1 MQNTYFSSSLYS
13 VSSQGSLSYSFND
26 YSYLLNERFEGNP
39 INPIHCSSS
48 KSCCCCNCC
57 EFSIRRV
64 RINPCYLYGL
74 RQSTL
79 LQWSASR
86 RLVLGGVDRCGY
98 RVQECRPEWG
108 CCELPCSVRERSVCD
123 RRGRRRKGRCSCVV
137 DGEGEGGV
145 YDSGDLDDAEAMLSL
160 LSEEEVGEECF
171 WRGGNGVSFKRVEVE
186 GRRSLSGRGRIVSS
200 SKRVEEASRRSLI
213 GRERKASSSK
223 RMEQERTSLIGRE
236 RHESSSKRAEEE
248 SRRISIGRER
258 NVGSSKR
265 VEDESRRSFSGR
277 ERNGGLS
284 KRVEVERRSV
294 DGREKNGS
302 SSKGVQVD
310 IEQDNSS
317 ECNSRKKKSNVRGS
331 TSESNLKRQFGS
343 ATVDLSEGDFRQ
355 KEERGMIL
363 SGENR
368 SGMKVGS
375 SSSYYSLSSS
385 GDFGSEAD
393 AQDKHGLFGESASSV
408 YEDSK
413 FDIGGRFDGQ
423 VIEDNRKYRDD
434 SEGKGET
441 TKQRSAVV
449 DGGVMWDWRK
459 KTEKKLTEVVAEETE
474 AGGKSSEMPSRVSKT
489 NQSELGEA
497 SGSRKQFDDEG
508 ESSYLTK
515 GTREQYSQIGNQVV
529 GVGVTDSRR
538 KFQERN
544 ESEIHGS
551 EVETTFLSQE
561 NLAIATNLVQERHE
575 ECYDTAGYIG
585 QQEELNRDHQK
596 ISKISQIRVVDVQR
610 ISDRRRET
618 DIRRIYQEEK
628 ANMMSNSANET
639 DAQRQEIGQQV
650 IGLVDSGRKSPQITE
665 VSETCDSSIE
675 GANIAQPETRITNQ
689 VGQSNLV
696 PNPSGESSQPC
707 PKIEEE
713 AFQRNL
719 SGKGTAD
726 EKRIQVKPRKEA
738 QGDSGEASSFQAS
751 LDVVSQ
757 ATKQPD
763 NVEGHKRSPRAMLLP
778 PPSQLIARG
787 SLRIES
793 SSGTATQG
801 VSEEILDGGSPALRT
816 HSGKQTSALH
826 QESSC
831 GSGNS
836 ETQGEILYL
845 IPEDALGSTYHLEK
859 SSSQFVR
866 GFVQKVR
873 HEVSTSENQNENT
886 VSSSGNGNTQTQGE
900 ILYLVNPEDALDSA
914 HRLEKSSSQF
924 VGEFS
929 DRARHEVS
937 TSKNK
942 DANTVSEAKLVPGG
956 EKNGQMDFSQNRSE
970 DSQTKGNDTRRSS
983 VGSGTKGPAD
993 EMWDVTDTSVLKTP
1007 KLEKSEATTT
1017 SGDAVVKRTGR
1028 SIWNIV
1034 ADIVRLRWSS
1044 HAETPHSAVKLGGR
1058 ISSNESASSEA
1069 WFSGHET
1076 EDNNEKN
1083 TKREKDVQHQL
1094 QLSKS
1099 FPQSGKLRSKDKVR
1113 YLEAGTPPSPNK
1125 EESGLT
1131 SKVIST
1137 SSSER
1142 SLGSKENQK
1151 SFRGSSS
1158 GIEKVEPSQPLTASG
1173 VKPAVV
1179 EEISNAGNIVSGS
1192 GSMERMDQFG
1202 CQKLNEGVSDNVQ
1215 TGGELKQRKIQRS
1228 TQVLRDRFDKWE
1240 EAHTLEIE
1248 QRKMDEMFM
1257 REALLEAKKAADNWE
1272 VPVGAVL
1279 VQQGKIIARGCNLVE
1294 ELRDSTAHAEM
1305 ICIREASN
1313 VLRSW
1318 RLSETTLYVTLEPC
1332 PMCAGAILQA
1342 RVDTVVWGAPN
1353 KLLGADGSWIRL
1365 FSDGGEGNSSEH
1377 SDKAAPPVHPFHPN
1391 MTIRRGVLAS
1401 ECADIMQQFFQLR
1414 RRKKEK
1420 QADPAAAPPRLH
1432 RISLH
1437 PSKLLT
1443 KMHRIFHIIFQVI
1456 LTGAQTPA
1464 AAPSTL
1470 PAATPPPTTTPAA
1483 PATLP
1488 TTTPPPSTAPTAVT
1502 QPPVNA
1508 AATPPTTTPASPSPK
1523 VAPSKSPA
1531 VPPPLPQSPPVSTPS
1546 QPPNLPPSPPV
1557 STPTLPPPVAA
1568 PPASPTPVQAPAPVK
1583 ATPAPAPAK
1592 VAPVPSPSKA
1602 PPVAA
1607 PAPVIVPPASQPVQ
1621 APSPAP
1627 PKHKGKHKHKH
1638 KHKHHHHHAPAPAPT
1653 VQSPPAPPTV
1663 TDTEDD
1669 TTPAPSPS
1677 LNLNGGNAL
1686 HQKGGISGFWV
1697 TIGLAIT
1704 ILLAMTG

>member
-1 MQNTYFSSSLYS
+1 MQNTHFSSSLYS
-13 VSSQGSLSYSFND
+13 VRSQGSLSYSFND
-26 YSYLLNERFEGNP
+26 YSYLLNERFERNP

-64 RINPCYLYGL
+64 PINPCYLYGL

-86 RLVLGGVDRCGY
+86 RLVLGGGDRCGY
-98 RVQECRPEWG
+98 RVQECRPDWG
-108 CCELPCSVRERSVCD
+108 CCGLPCSVRERSVCD
-123 RRGRRRKGRCSCVV
+123 RRGRRRNGKCSCVV

-160 LSEEEVGEECF
+160 LSEEVGEECF
-171 WRGGNGVSFKRVEVE
+171 WRGGNGVSFKRVDVE
-186 GRRSLSGRGRIVSS
+186 GRRSLSGRGRNVSS
-200 SKRVEEASRRSLI
+200 SKRVEEESRRSLI

-223 RMEQERTSLIGRE
+223 RMEQERRSLIGRE
-236 RHESSSKRAEEE
+236 RNESSSKRAEGE
-248 SRRISIGRER
+248 SRRISI
-258 NVGSSKR
+258 
-265 VEDESRRSFSGR
+265 GR

-294 DGREKNGS
+294 GGREKNGS
-302 SSKGVQVD
+302 LSKGVQVD

-317 ECNSRKKKSNVRGS
+317 ECNSRKKKSNVRVS
-331 TSESNLKRQFGS
+331 TSESNSKRQFGS

-363 SGENR
+363 RGENR
-368 SGMKVGS
+368 SGMKGGS

-434 SEGKGET
+434 SKGKGET

-489 NQSELGEA
+489 NLSELGEA
-497 SGSRKQFDDEG
+497 SGSRKQFDDQR

-538 KFQERN
+538 KFQECN

-561 NLAIATNLVQERHE
+561 RLSGREENLAIATNLVQERQE
-575 ECYDTAGYIG
+575 ERHDTAGYIG

-596 ISKISQIRVVDVQR
+596 ISKISHIQVVDVQR

-628 ANMMSNSANET
+628 ANMLSNSANET
-639 DAQRQEIGQQV
+639 DAQLHEIGQQV

-665 VSETCDSSIE
+665 VSETCDSNIE
-675 GANIAQPETRITNQ
+675 RANIVQPETRITNQ
-689 VGQSNLV
+689 VGQSHLV

-707 PKIEEE
+707 PKIDEK
-713 AFQRNL
+713 AFQRIL

-726 EKRIQVKPRKEA
+726 EKRIQVKPTKEA
-738 QGDSGEASSFQAS
+738 QSDSGEASSFQAS

-757 ATKQPD
+757 ATMQPH

-793 SSGTATQG
+793 SSGTTTQG
-801 VSEEILDGGSPALRT
+801 VSEEILDSRSPALRT

-836 ETQGEILYL
+836 ENQGEILYL
-845 IPEDALGSTYHLEK
+845 IPEDALGSTCRMEK

-924 VGEFS
+924 VGELS

-937 TSKNK
+937 TSENK
-942 DANTVSEAKLVPGG
+942 DANTVSEAKLVHGG
-956 EKNGQMDFSQNRSE
+956 EKNGQVDFSQNRSE

-1007 KLEKSEATTT
+1007 KLEKSDATTT

-1044 HAETPHSAVKLGGR
+1044 HAETPHSAVRLGGR

-1083 TKREKDVQHQL
+1083 TKREKDLQHRL
-1094 QLSKS
+1094 QPSKS
-1099 FPQSGKLRSKDKVR
+1099 FPQSGKDKVR

-1142 SLGSKENQK
+1142 ALGSKENQK
-1151 SFRGSSS
+1151 SFRGSS
-1158 GIEKVEPSQPLTASG
+1158 GIEKVESSQPLTASG

-1179 EEISNAGNIVSGS
+1179 EEISNASNIVSGS
-1192 GSMERMDQFG
+1192 GSMEHMDQFG
-1202 CQKLNEGVSDNVQ
+1202 SQKLNEGVSDNVQ
-1215 TGGELKQRKIQRS
+1215 TSGELKQRKFQRS
-1228 TQVLRDRFDKWE
+1228 TQVLRDRFDEWE

-1279 VQQGKIIARGCNLVE
+1279 VQQGKIVARGCNLVE

-1365 FSDGGEGNSSEH
+1365 FPDGGEGNSSEH
-1377 SDKAAPPVHPFHPN
+1377 SDKPAPPVHPFHPN

-1401 ECADIMQQFFQLR
+1401 DCADIMQQFFQLR

-1420 QADPAAAPPRLH
+1420 QADPAAAPPHLH

-1437 PSKLLT
+1437 PSKLIT
-1443 KMHRIFHIIFQVI
+1443 KMHRIFHIMFC
-1456 LTGAQTPA
+1456 L
-1464 AAPSTL
+1464 
-1470 PAATPPPTTTPAA
+1470 
-1483 PATLP
+1483 
-1488 TTTPPPSTAPTAVT
+1488 
-1502 QPPVNA
+1502 
-1508 AATPPTTTPASPSPK
+1508 
-1523 VAPSKSPA
+1523 
-1531 VPPPLPQSPPVSTPS
+1531 
-1546 QPPNLPPSPPV
+1546 
-1557 STPTLPPPVAA
+1557 
-1568 PPASPTPVQAPAPVK
+1568 
-1583 ATPAPAPAK
+1583 
-1592 VAPVPSPSKA
+1592 
-1602 PPVAA
+1602 
-1607 PAPVIVPPASQPVQ
+1607 
-1621 APSPAP
+1621 
-1627 PKHKGKHKHKH
+1627 
-1638 KHKHHHHHAPAPAPT
+1638 
-1653 VQSPPAPPTV
+1653 
-1663 TDTEDD
+1663 
-1669 TTPAPSPS
+1669 
-1677 LNLNGGNAL
+1677 
-1686 HQKGGISGFWV
+1686 
-1697 TIGLAIT
+1697 
-1704 ILLAMTG
+1704 